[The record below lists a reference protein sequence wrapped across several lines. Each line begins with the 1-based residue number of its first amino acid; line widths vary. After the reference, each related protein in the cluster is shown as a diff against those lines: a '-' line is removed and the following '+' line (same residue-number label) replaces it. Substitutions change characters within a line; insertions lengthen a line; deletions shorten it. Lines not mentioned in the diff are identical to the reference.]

1 MTDSSPSASLT
12 PLQKGL
18 LLLAAI
24 ALAVSLFLLR
34 NGGSL
39 ESPLDQLARRSLP
52 PEVALSNGR
61 PTILEFYADWC
72 EVCRE
77 MAPAMLE
84 MERQHGSALDV
95 VLVNIDNPRW
105 LDLTDRYD
113 VTGIPQLNLFAA
125 DGSMRGQSLGGR
137 RAGELNAIASSLLD
151 SSPLPV
157 LAGVGSTSPLPEPA
171 SFDATGPRSHS

>member
-1 MTDSSPSASLT
+1 MTDSSPNAGLS

-18 LLLAAI
+18 LLVAAI

-61 PTILEFYADWC
+61 PTVLEFYADWC

-77 MAPAMLE
+77 MAPAMLA
-84 MERQHGSALDV
+84 MEQQHGSAC
-95 VLVNIDNPRW
+95 
-105 LDLTDRYD
+105 
-113 VTGIPQLNLFAA
+113 
-125 DGSMRGQSLGGR
+125 
-137 RAGELNAIASSLLD
+137 LLY
-151 SSPLPV
+151 
-157 LAGVGSTSPLPEPA
+157 TSP
-171 SFDATGPRSHS
+171 SPRDCT